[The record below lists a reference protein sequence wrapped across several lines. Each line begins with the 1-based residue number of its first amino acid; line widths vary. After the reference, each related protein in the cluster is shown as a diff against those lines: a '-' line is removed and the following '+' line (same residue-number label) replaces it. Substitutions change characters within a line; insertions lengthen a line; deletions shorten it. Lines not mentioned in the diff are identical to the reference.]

1 MMLTL
6 ELRFPV
12 AGVADTKK
20 AKELRKAEA
29 TRKTFGL
36 VRPLA
41 CYVDFERFLSPCK
54 VLTAF

>member
-6 ELRFPV
+6 ARRFPM

-20 AKELRKAEA
+20 AKELRKAE
-29 TRKTFGL
+29 TTKKTFGSVHL
-36 VRPLA
+36 LA
-41 CYVDFERFLSPCK
+41 CYVDCGHFLSPCK